1 MIDEFSPGNASSDD
15 DEETIAKAEAE
26 EATNVKDE
34 VAALQKE
41 SEMELDAFLSG
52 LPKDYLQNRDK
63 IVLSDEQSGGESVD
77 KNDQES
83 DDEFKATGDSGDDE
97 DTIME
102 QEKNENQEDHR
113 MEIEELNVSHCIK
126 LLNLMLKLRVLFVFF
141 R

>member
-1 MIDEFSPGNASSDD
+1 MSLFSFFLDEFSPGNASSDD

-26 EATNVKDE
+26 EATDVKDE

-41 SEMELDAFLSG
+41 SEMELDDFLSG

-63 IVLSDEQSGGESVD
+63 IVLNDDQSIGDSVD
-77 KNDQES
+77 MTEQEGS

-102 QEKNENQEDHR
+102 QEKAEKQEDHR
-113 MEIEELNVSHCIK
+113 MEIEELNVS
-126 LLNLMLKLRVLFVFF
+126 
-141 R
+141 